1 MGISDML
8 NKIKSFMRKSR
19 GDELQVLGRTSNEN
33 EGLSDNGELMEED
46 LPENN
51 RYVDLGKVKAED
63 DFKPQTTSTYKKRSN
78 SNSVNQ
84 DLLDATEI
92 EDDELPSVN
101 KRASKGKFPPAL
113 MFLSLCVFAFL
124 LYAMFASPSPAP
136 IITSTPAATTVATT
150 PPVEER
156 VMNQMPPLVM
166 PAPPAPLEPPVS
178 ELPPTSV
185 ATTAPI
191 PLQTVPVIA
200 QPTVIEDPDWVVR
213 KVNSSVFI
221 DSKGKEVSAQPAD
234 VHSSKANDAKDTK
247 DAKSSKDVKSSDENS
262 MTAQGELS
270 RNLKPLVE
278 AKGVSASI
286 LPNRNFMIAKGTL
299 LDCALETAIDSSLAG
314 LITCRLT
321 RDVYSDNGRVI
332 MLDRGSQL
340 VGEYKSGIAEGIVRI
355 FVLWTRAK
363 TPKGV
368 VINLD
373 SPGTDAL
380 GRSGLEGFVDT
391 HFMER
396 FGTAIMMSL
405 VQESFDY
412 AKAKAA
418 SVNANNSTVSTSSG
432 GNNSILDRLAT
443 EQMRKSMTIP
453 PVLYINQ
460 GANVQVMVVR
470 DLDFSTVYG
479 IEEKE

>member
-1 MGISDML
+1 
-8 NKIKSFMRKSR
+8 
-19 GDELQVLGRTSNEN
+19 
-33 EGLSDNGELMEED
+33 
-46 LPENN
+46 
-51 RYVDLGKVKAED
+51 
-63 DFKPQTTSTYKKRSN
+63 
-78 SNSVNQ
+78 
-84 DLLDATEI
+84 
-92 EDDELPSVN
+92 
-101 KRASKGKFPPAL
+101 
-113 MFLSLCVFAFL
+113 
-124 LYAMFASPSPAP
+124 
-136 IITSTPAATTVATT
+136 
-150 PPVEER
+150 
-156 VMNQMPPLVM
+156 MNQMPPLVM
-166 PAPPAPLEPPVS
+166 PAPPEPIVPVN
-178 ELPPTSV
+178 ELPPTV
-185 ATTAPI
+185 ATTPI
-191 PLQTVPVIA
+191 PLQSSPVIA
-200 QPTVIEDPDWVVR
+200 KPTVIEDPDWVTR
-213 KVNSSVFI
+213 KINASVLI
-221 DSKGKEVSAQPAD
+221 DTKGREGSAQPTEVQANK
-234 VHSSKANDAKDTK
+234 SKDAKDTK
-247 DAKSSKDVKSSDENS
+247 EVKTSDENGII
-262 MTAQGELS
+262 TQGELS

-340 VGEYKSGIAEGIVRI
+340 VGEYKSGMAEGIVRI

-412 AKAKAA
+412 ARAQQ
-418 SVNANNSTVSTSSG
+418 VGINANNSTVSTSPGRS
-432 GNNSILDRLAT
+432 NSILDRLAT

-479 IEEKE
+479 IEEKELDYLFVGEL

>member
-1 MGISDML
+1 MGISDMF
-8 NKIKSFMRKSR
+8 NKIKSFLRKSR
-19 GDELQVLGRTSNEN
+19 GDELQVLGRSSAED
-33 EGLSDNGELMEED
+33 GHLADNGELLEDD
-46 LPENN
+46 LPVSN
-51 RYVDLGKVKAED
+51 RRDVLGKVGTED
-63 DFKPQTTSTYKKRSN
+63 DFTQQTKATFKNRLNK
-78 SNSVNQ
+78 NSVSN
-84 DLLDATEI
+84 DLIDEAEI
-92 EDDELPSVN
+92 EDEELPSVN
-101 KRASKGKFPPAL
+101 KRAGKGKFPPVL
-113 MFLSLCVFAFL
+113 MLLAMCVFIFF
-124 LYAMFASPSPAP
+124 LYAAFSSPTPAP
-136 IITSTPAATTVATT
+136 VISSLPTGSSVAST
-150 PPVEER
+150 PPVVDQ

-166 PAPPAPLEPPVS
+166 PAPPEPIVPVN
-178 ELPPTSV
+178 ELPPTV
-185 ATTAPI
+185 ATTPI
-191 PLQTVPVIA
+191 PLQSSPVIA
-200 QPTVIEDPDWVVR
+200 KPTVIEDPDWVTR
-213 KVNSSVFI
+213 KINASVLI
-221 DSKGKEVSAQPAD
+221 DTKGREGSTQPTEVQANKSK
-234 VHSSKANDAKDTK
+234 DAKDTK
-247 DAKSSKDVKSSDENS
+247 EVKTSDENGII
-262 MTAQGELS
+262 TQGELS

-340 VGEYKSGIAEGIVRI
+340 VGEYKSGMAEGIVRI

-412 AKAKAA
+412 ARAQQ
-418 SVNANNSTVSTSSG
+418 VGINANNSTVSTSPGRS
-432 GNNSILDRLAT
+432 NSILDRLAT

>member
-1 MGISDML
+1 MGNSGML
-8 NKIKSFMRKSR
+8 NRIKSFLRKSK
-19 GDELQVLGRTSNEN
+19 GDNLQVLGRYNPTNKVAGN
-33 EGLSDNGELMEED
+33 AFNRHDSDTLDVNDDLDDGD
-46 LPENN
+46 LPS
-51 RYVDLGKVKAED
+51 KTSAETASYRD
-63 DFKPQTTSTYKKRSN
+63 KGAIYRANDTQMG
-78 SNSVNQ
+78 NQ
-84 DLLDATEI
+84 SDESEI
-92 EDDELPSVN
+92 EDEELPSVN
-101 KRASKGKFPPAL
+101 KRASKGKFPPVA
-113 MFLSLCVFAFL
+113 SLIGLGLFAF
-124 LYAMFASPSPAP
+124 FAYSLFSSTRPAP
-136 IITSTPAATTVATT
+136 LITTAIPNAVVPASTGP
-150 PPVEER
+150 EQM
-156 VMNQMPPLVM
+156 MNQMPPLVM
-166 PAPPAPLEPPVS
+166 PPQPAPLVAPIGNPA
-178 ELPPTSV
+178 TS
-185 ATTAPI
+185 I
-191 PLQTVPVIA
+191 PLQSTAPSVPVVV
-200 QPTVIEDPDWVVR
+200 QDPDWVTR
-213 KVNSSVFI
+213 KINSEVLHDVKGKDNSSP
-221 DSKGKEVSAQPAD
+221 STGTQL
-234 VHSSKANDAKDTK
+234 DAKETK
-247 DAKSSKDVKSSDENS
+247 VLKAAIDAEGP
-262 MTAQGELS
+262 QGELS
-270 RNLKPLVE
+270 QNLKSLVE

-340 VGEYKSGIAEGIVRI
+340 VGEYKSGIAEGMIRI

-368 VINLD
+368 VINLN

-391 HFMER
+391 HFFER

-412 AKAKAA
+412 AKAKAQSA
-418 SVNANNSTVSTSSG
+418 NVNGSNSTVSTTNAG
-432 GNNSILDRLAT
+432 GSSILDRMAT
-443 EQMRKSMTIP
+443 EQMKKSMTIP